1 MDKDQAQAIE
11 PEVIDQELAKAP
23 KQISGKFRKAELPL
37 PREVQEC
44 PGISLFGRVIRSFV
58 FSTDLAIIRNC
69 DADAVLAVY
78 PFTCQPSITQGLL
91 NIAERP
97 VFPGIAGSTTSGV
110 RSVELA
116 MQSEMQ
122 GATGVVVNA
131 ATRPATIQNVARAV
145 DIPVVVSIGAFG
157 EYAIEQIRAGARIVN
172 VAAGAATAET
182 VRQVRDTFPEIPI
195 IASGGG
201 TPERIRAT
209 IAAGADAISWTPPTM
224 RDLERA
230 NMVKNRR
237 EQAETATE
245 YASARTRT
253 QRDAEVLKV
262 ARLAAGDL
270 QNMKAEQR
278 MELAEEGVRELH
290 WAYETRLDGNERQLF
305 RQLLAKIFAVGG
317 ADGIPAQGVSAGGTG
332 EAAAGAGEPA
342 TAAGG
347 EAGE

>member
-1 MDKDQAQAIE
+1 MGADQAIE

-78 PFTCQPSITQGLL
+78 PFTCQPSITQSLL

-157 EYAIEQIRAGARIVN
+157 EYAIEQIQAGARIVN
-172 VAAGAATAET
+172 VAAGSVTAET

-237 EQAETATE
+237 VQAETATE
-245 YASARTRT
+245 YARTRT
-253 QRDAEVLKV
+253 ERDAEVLK
-262 ARLAAGDL
+262 AASLAAGDL
-270 QNMKAEQR
+270 QSMEAEQR
-278 MELAEEGVRELH
+278 QELVREGARELH
-290 WAYETRLDGNERQLF
+290 WAYESRLDSSERLLF
-305 RQLLAKIFAVGG
+305 RQLLAKIFAVTNVD
-317 ADGIPAQGVSAGGTG
+317 ASSAQQAVT
-332 EAAAGAGEPA
+332 AAAMGDAPAAADEPAGE
-342 TAAGG
+342 
-347 EAGE
+347 

>member
-78 PFTCQPSITQGLL
+78 PFTCQPSITQSLL

-157 EYAIEQIRAGARIVN
+157 EYAVEQIQAGARIVN

-245 YASARTRT
+245 YARTRT
-253 QRDAEVLKV
+253 QRDAEVFKA
-262 ARLAAGDL
+262 ARLAAGNL

-278 MELAEEGVRELH
+278 MELAEEGARELH
-290 WAYETRLDGNERQLF
+290 WAFETRLDGNERQLF
-305 RQLLAKIFAVGG
+305 KQLLAKIFALGG
-317 ADGIPAQGVSAGGTG
+317 ADGVPAQGVSA
-332 EAAAGAGEPA
+332 
-342 TAAGG
+342 AAGG
-347 EAGE
+347 EPPAAPGEAPGA